1 MKKPIFIYFLIV
13 TLDSISFGL
22 IAPIVAPLLTQAH
35 IFFSTFSSQFF
46 SYLFYGLLLSSF
58 HLSFMMGAPLFGIL
72 SDHFG
77 RKKILLTCLY
87 LTLIAFSFY
96 IVAFIQNSIF
106 FLVIAR
112 VLSGLSAGS
121 QSVAQ
126 AAIVKHSK
134 QYNKPTVISFIAVGM
149 TMGLVVGPLLSSL
162 WSVSMLWLPF
172 VIVLLLTT
180 LNIFMLT
187 IFLNEEKISRKEDIA
202 ESNYKNILKNN
213 EVRRLLVI
221 FFFFELGWS
230 LFYQALP
237 LWINLQWHIKNPK
250 LGLVQSYV
258 GIILVMSLCF
268 AAKIALKFI
277 SPNRL
282 IATGF
287 IVGVIALISLY
298 FQTEFSVFLLTVLP
312 IVLTVAFVYPRLVSS
327 LSDISSDK
335 QQGLIMGMTNAL
347 LALSFSITGLF
358 SSILTFFNISLPFI
372 VAAIFWITANI
383 IYIKSYRKLRLCNSV
398 LT

>member
-1 MKKPIFIYFLIV
+1 MKKPIFIYFLII

-22 IAPIVAPLLTQAH
+22 IAPIIAPLLTQAH
-35 IFFSTFSSQFF
+35 VFFSTFSSEFF

-96 IVAFIQNSIF
+96 IVAFMRNSIF

-126 AAIVKHSK
+126 AAIVNYSK
-134 QYNKPTVISFIAVGM
+134 QYHKPMVISFIAVGM

-162 WSVSMLWLPF
+162 WSASMTWLPF
-172 VIVLLLTT
+172 VIVLLLTI

-187 IFLNEEKISRKEDIA
+187 AFLDKENIA
-202 ESNYKNILKNN
+202 RTENRVKTNYKNILTNHA
-213 EVRRLLVI
+213 VIRLLGI

-237 LWINLQWHIKNPK
+237 LWVNLQWHIKNPK
-250 LGLVQSYV
+250 LGLIQSYV

-268 AAKIALKFI
+268 A
-277 SPNRL
+277 
-282 IATGF
+282 
-287 IVGVIALISLY
+287 
-298 FQTEFSVFLLTVLP
+298 
-312 IVLTVAFVYPRLVSS
+312 
-327 LSDISSDK
+327 
-335 QQGLIMGMTNAL
+335 M
-347 LALSFSITGLF
+347 
-358 SSILTFFNISLPFI
+358 
-372 VAAIFWITANI
+372 
-383 IYIKSYRKLRLCNSV
+383 
-398 LT
+398 